1 MQRTIKK
8 IYKSFQ
14 EKLSQQLQGF
24 KSNGQEV
31 QNSQNVDLN
40 KEVDDNQQKIPS
52 FFLLLLNLRSQEQLQ
67 IFDEHIKDPECKE
80 KLKQALTDMI
90 ESYKQSLD
98 TDIAVAFL
106 KNVKIIS
113 KSLAQKKWGSK
124 FIKESLIPSVFQ
136 MITLASDS
144 NIDQHLIG
152 KAIYSIDTCLGQN
165 LSLSDAMCEK
175 AQELYLIQKE
185 NQSNKFLFIN
195 VFPSLLEYLKF
206 EQKQFL
212 VNMFLQSSFLEDL
225 PEINFKNIGEYLPT
239 IKVMICPLQHYM
251 RELAYFQKI
260 DEKMKQREFD
270 LLKLASNALF
280 LKKVYQKK
288 YFSTYKI
295 HATHYQKGKNKAKI
309 EKEDIINKIKVEG
322 ESCFQIFKI
331 LIKLIEK
338 QIDKGLQKEQKQKL
352 MICILECLFFYI
364 DNEDLSEYKFKKKYI
379 NPLIENFSFIETNL
393 IETLPLLFQNY
404 SKILSHNSNFDT
416 IEYVTSNFLQ
426 VCKLLNFSPQITQQ
440 IFFNC
445 LQSDLKNIK
454 ESIYWLNQLPQYISY
469 FKELNFAFDRIQ
481 LSKLIEFIV
490 IRKPQIQVDLQQK
503 INEEEL
509 SMYIPQFKSRQQ
521 TLDDYYNQIKQ
532 KSLSKKWRDREEA
545 ALQLKELI
553 TYMDIRTLFVSIV
566 TDFFDLCF
574 DKIAQVRTVAAWEVD
589 SLFSRLPPRNPMS
602 NIFYQALI
610 DNVNSYYFSSSYQ
623 LRQVFVVM
631 CASLMQKNSRI
642 FLSYFSEKFISLAE
656 DRVTNVRISVAKT
669 IVGHLVNKM
678 PLSNHKVIKQVI
690 NLIKQDKNK
699 DVRNIIYELDLDQ
712 YQFDEEQEY
721 DSKISEEC
729 SNMQLNKSE
738 VDQFVKSD
746 TLNMDLLNSPTT
758 QVDPFDLLTDS
769 TPIKDYEEQKQNRE
783 ELTYF
788 DVDSSKSPQQESQ
801 FQQQNNIDLID
812 YATIAKQINIFDDL
826 SEDTQEDQNK
836 IAIILEKEVEQEE
849 KWPELQ
855 MQKINLEQ
863 PQQQQQQ
870 EEEKS
875 EQTQQDESKSLT
887 PIDLLDDLDEIF
899 PSAPIQQKL
908 SVMQQDNSQS
918 HQMIQTIN

>member
-14 EKLSQQLQGF
+14 EKLISQLQGF
-24 KSNGQEV
+24 QGNGQDV
-31 QNSQNVDLN
+31 QNSQNVNSDR
-40 KEVDDNQQKIPS
+40 EADDGQAKIPS
-52 FFLLLLNLRSQEQLQ
+52 FFLLLLDLKSQEQFF
-67 IFDEHIKDPECKE
+67 IFEEHIKDPECKE

-98 TDIAVAFL
+98 NDIAVAFL
-106 KNVKIIS
+106 KNVKQIS
-113 KSLAQKKWGSK
+113 KSLALKKWGSK

-136 MITLASDS
+136 IITLASDS
-144 NIDQHLIG
+144 NIDQELIG

-185 NQSNKFLFIN
+185 NQANKFLFIN
-195 VFPSLLEYLKF
+195 VLPSLLEYLKF

-212 VNMFLQSSFLEDL
+212 TNMFLQSSFQEDL
-225 PEINFKNIGEYLPT
+225 PQINFKNVGEYLPA
-239 IKVMICPLQHYM
+239 IKNMICPLQFYM

-260 DEKMKQREFD
+260 DEKMKQREFE
-270 LLKLASNALF
+270 LLVLASNALF
-280 LKKVYQKK
+280 LKKVYQQK

-331 LIKLIEK
+331 LIKLIQK
-338 QIDKGLQKEQKQKL
+338 QIDKALTKELKQKL
-352 MICILECLFFYI
+352 MICILECLFFYV
-364 DNEDLSEYKFKKKYI
+364 DNEDLSEYKFKKKQLI
-379 NPLIENFSFIETNL
+379 PFIENFSFIETNL
-393 IETLPLLFQNY
+393 LETLPLLFQNY
-404 SKILSHNSNFDT
+404 SKILSQNSNFDSF
-416 IEYVTSNFLQ
+416 EYVTSNFLQ
-426 VCKLLNFSPQITQQ
+426 LCKLVNFSPQIIHQN
-440 IFFNC
+440 FFQC
-445 LQSDLKNIK
+445 LQSDLNNIK
-454 ESIYWLNQLPQYISY
+454 ESIYWLNQLPYYISY
-469 FKELNFAFDRIQ
+469 FDELKFSYDQQQ
-481 LSKLIEFIV
+481 LQKSIEFI
-490 IRKPQIQVDLQQK
+490 IMRKPQIQADLQQK
-503 INEEEL
+503 IKEDEL
-509 SMYIPQFKSRQQ
+509 QKYMPLQQFRSRQQ
-521 TLDDYYNQIKQ
+521 FIDDQYNQVKC
-532 KSLSKKWRDREEA
+532 KSLSKRWRDREEA

-553 TYMDIRTLFVSIV
+553 TYMDIRTLFVSMV
-566 TDFFDLCF
+566 TDFFDFCF

-589 SLFSRLPPRNPMS
+589 SLFSRLPPRNIMS

-610 DNVNSYYFSSSYQ
+610 DNVNSFYYSSSYQ

-656 DRVTNVRISVAKT
+656 DRVANVRISVAKA

-678 PLSNHKVIKQVI
+678 PLSNHKIIKQAI
-690 NLIKQDKNK
+690 NLIRQDKNK
-699 DVRNIIYELDLDQ
+699 DVRRIIYELDLDE

-721 DSKISEEC
+721 DSRIGEEC

-746 TLNMDLLNSPTT
+746 TFNIDLLNSPSK
-758 QVDPFDLLTDS
+758 QVDPFEFLLTDS
-769 TPIKDYEEQKQNRE
+769 TPIKENEEQKQNRDE
-783 ELTYF
+783 ISYF
-788 DVDSSKSPQQESQ
+788 DNDGKSPLQELQ
-801 FQQQNNIDLID
+801 LQQQNSIDLID

-826 SEDTQEDQNK
+826 SEETQEDQNK

-855 MQKINLEQ
+855 VQNINLEL
-863 PQQQQQQ
+863 PQQQQQ
-870 EEEKS
+870 EEWS
-875 EQTQQDESKSLT
+875 QQIQQDESKSLT

-899 PSAPIQQKL
+899 PSDPVQQKL
-908 SVMQQDNSQS
+908 QVMQQDNSQS